1 MVPKQQI
8 YIARINLMNLAG
20 PMSILN
26 IAEAG
31 GQLPVARLTLAAQG
45 GVVVIWC
52 QKIMTMV

>member
-1 MVPKQQI
+1 
-8 YIARINLMNLAG
+8 MNLAG

-31 GQLPVARLTLAAQG
+31 AQFRVGRLLLAAQG
-45 GVVVIWC
+45 VVVICC

>member
-31 GQLPVARLTLAAQG
+31 GQFRVGRIPLAAKRC
-45 GVVVIWC
+45 VVIWC

>member
-31 GQLPVARLTLAAQG
+31 GQFRVGRLLLAAQG
-45 GVVVIWC
+45 VIVIWS
-52 QKIMTMV
+52 QKITTMV

>member
-31 GQLPVARLTLAAQG
+31 GQFPVGRLLLAAQG
-45 GVVVIWC
+45 VIVIWS
-52 QKIMTMV
+52 QKITTMV